1 VTSHFDY
8 HDRTLCADHT
18 PLTAIAEQFGTPC
31 FVYSADA
38 LSESF
43 ASYANAFAG
52 QDHLVCFA
60 LKANSNLSIIRH
72 FARLGAG
79 FDIVSGGELQ
89 RVLAAGGDA
98 GRVVFSGVG
107 KSEAEMRL
115 ALEAGVLCFNVES
128 VNELERLNQVAGS
141 MGRRAPVSLR
151 VNPDVDAKTHPYI
164 STGLKDNKFGI
175 AYAEARAVYRRAA
188 ALANLDV
195 VGIDCHIGSQLTD
208 LTPLLDALDRLLLL
222 VDQLAEDGITLHH
235 LDIGG
240 GVGIRYR
247 DETPPDLNRYAQ
259 AVREKLAD
267 RNL

>member
-1 VTSHFDY
+1 MTTTTA
-8 HDRTLCADHT
+8 RCADHT

-128 VNELERLNQVAGS
+128 VNELERLEPS
-141 MGRRAPVSLR
+141 RRRHGP
-151 VNPDVDAKTHPYI
+151 
-164 STGLKDNKFGI
+164 
-175 AYAEARAVYRRAA
+175 ARAGQPAREPGCGRQNPPVY
-188 ALANLDV
+188 
-195 VGIDCHIGSQLTD
+195 
-208 LTPLLDALDRLLLL
+208 
-222 VDQLAEDGITLHH
+222 LH
-235 LDIGG
+235 
-240 GVGIRYR
+240 RPER
-247 DETPPDLNRYAQ
+247 Q
-259 AVREKLAD
+259 
-267 RNL
+267 